1 VARERR
7 PQTRTAIIS
16 SIVSEWFQAY
26 GFADVHDEL
35 LVGAYP
41 LDASD
46 VKMLERLGVRH
57 ILNLVEDSEYAPGQ
71 REQVVSALEAAGIEE
86 TRMNL
91 EDYGHL
97 PPDGLEAAVQQ
108 VVTWLQAG
116 ERTYLHCR
124 AGWQRSAA
132 VAAGAVAIQDD
143 VDIETAL
150 SRIQVRKPSA
160 QPLPHQRADL
170 LRWWEARS

>member
-1 VARERR
+1 
-7 PQTRTAIIS
+7 
-16 SIVSEWFQAY
+16 VSEWFQAY

-35 LVGAYP
+35 IVGAYP

-46 VKMLERLGVRH
+46 VSALERLGVRH
-57 ILNLVEDSEYAPGQ
+57 ILNLVEDPEYAPGQ
-71 REQVVSALEAAGIEE
+71 RERVVAALEAAGIEE

-91 EDYGHL
+91 EDYGRL
-97 PPDGLEAAVQQ
+97 PPEALEAAVRQ
-108 VVTWLQAG
+108 VVTWLRAG

-132 VAAGAVAIQDD
+132 VAAGAVAIQDEVD
-143 VDIETAL
+143 VETAL

-160 QPLPHQRADL
+160 RPLPHQLEDL
-170 LRWWEARS
+170 LGWWETRS